1 MHDQQRRLI
10 GRGAC
15 QNRVYHTPRH
25 IQTRVNMPEVL
36 SARPQI
42 ARLTGL
48 RVGYILTEVVQ
59 EMAMEVADMMKERL
73 GIRGKD
79 LAGKLRHTGR
89 MMPKRI
95 KQEVRIL
102 AEATALTENPK
113 LSRMVDHERVEVAY
127 QSCMTFL
134 QAVDVADRR
143 KGVVLGILG
152 SLAMALL
159 VVTVLVLSVLM
170 WRGFL

>member
-1 MHDQQRRLI
+1 
-10 GRGAC
+10 
-15 QNRVYHTPRH
+15 
-25 IQTRVNMPEVL
+25 
-36 SARPQI
+36 
-42 ARLTGL
+42 
-48 RVGYILTEVVQ
+48 
-59 EMAMEVADMMKERL
+59 MEVADMMKERL

-79 LAGKLRHTGR
+79 LAEKLRHTGR